1 MAHVLASTG
10 TTHVV
15 ELTPVG
21 RAAVA
26 VVVVDG
32 PRAVAAVDACFAAVS
47 WRTLA
52 DTPIGRIVLGRWRT
66 DVEREDNSPSESDT
80 GEEVIVCRRSAD
92 RVEVHCHGGT
102 AALRA
107 VVERLVDAGCICT
120 VWPDWL
126 RDRHHDPIRA
136 AAHIALAEA
145 VTERTAAILLDQING
160 ALSAA
165 VRAVLEDLTAQQWLT
180 AAEKLDELLSRREFG
195 RHLTA
200 PWRVV
205 LAGRPNVGKSS
216 LLNALA
222 GYGRAIVHHTPG
234 TTRDVVTVST
244 AIDGWPIELADTAG
258 LREADDAI
266 EAAGVALARAALAG
280 ADLVLV
286 VHDASAEDEKISEF
300 ELRARVLHVWN
311 KSDLISA
318 PPVDLPPACILTSA
332 VTGAGVAN
340 LAAAIGQTLVPTPP
354 AAGAA
359 VPFTAGQ
366 LAALEAA
373 HGSVTRHDGRAAC
386 EALQALLPE

>member
-1 MAHVLASTG
+1 
-10 TTHVV
+10 
-15 ELTPVG
+15 
-21 RAAVA
+21 
-26 VVVVDG
+26 
-32 PRAVAAVDACFAAVS
+32 
-47 WRTLA
+47 
-52 DTPIGRIVLGRWRT
+52 
-66 DVEREDNSPSESDT
+66 
-80 GEEVIVCRRSAD
+80 
-92 RVEVHCHGGT
+92 
-102 AALRA
+102 
-107 VVERLVDAGCICT
+107 
-120 VWPDWL
+120 
-126 RDRHHDPIRA
+126 
-136 AAHIALAEA
+136 
-145 VTERTAAILLDQING
+145 
-160 ALSAA
+160 
-165 VRAVLEDLTAQQWLT
+165 
-180 AAEKLDELLSRREFG
+180 
-195 RHLTA
+195 
-200 PWRVV
+200 
-205 LAGRPNVGKSS
+205 
-216 LLNALA
+216 
-222 GYGRAIVHHTPG
+222 
-234 TTRDVVTVST
+234 VTVST

-286 VHDASAEDEKISEF
+286 VHDASAEGEKISEF